1 MKTTRYFF
9 IIPRSIN
16 LRIRNVSDKV
26 VEKIKTHILCSISF
40 FSENLAV
47 YETTW
52 KNSIEQCRLQMIIL
66 RLRIACWVTKAT
78 KTHSLYVILIAFPLQ
93 KQSHERA
100 SVLNHTCLACLV
112 NPIHNSTLC
121 SS

>member
-1 MKTTRYFF
+1 MKTTRHFLSYLAQLILESEMF
-9 IIPRSIN
+9 RAN
-16 LRIRNVSDKV
+16 V
-26 VEKIKTHILCSISF
+26 VEKIKPHSLFNNF
-40 FSENLAV
+40 FSENRAV
-47 YETTW
+47 YEIMW
-52 KNSIEQCRLQMIIL
+52 KNIIERGRLQMTVW

-78 KTHSLYVILIAFPLQ
+78 NTHLLYVILIAFPLQ
-93 KQSHERA
+93 QQSHKRA